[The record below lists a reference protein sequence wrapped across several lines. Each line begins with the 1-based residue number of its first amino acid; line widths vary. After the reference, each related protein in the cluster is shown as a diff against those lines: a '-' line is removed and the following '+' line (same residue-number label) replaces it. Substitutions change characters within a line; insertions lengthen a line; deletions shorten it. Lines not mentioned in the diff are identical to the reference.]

1 MIERPGKIV
10 AIGLNYMDHVRE
22 SGMEVPEAA
31 AGLREVPDAR

>member
-22 SGMEVPEAA
+22 SGADAAGEAA
-31 AGLREVPDAR
+31 RVREVHDVA

>member
-22 SGMEVPEAA
+22 SGMEPPAQPLVFASSRP
-31 AGLREVPDAR
+31 R